1 MIFHLLIAPSVI
13 IFVITMNNTFGLV
26 LLTAHCTIAFINIFR
41 DLLDGFYAG
50 RVNPLDKEAKD
61 IPAHR

>member
-1 MIFHLLIAPSVI
+1 
-13 IFVITMNNTFGLV
+13 MNNTFGLV

-41 DLLDGFYAG
+41 GLLDGFYAG
-50 RVNPLDKEAKD
+50 RVNPLDKEAKY